1 MTHFRCRLALTALL
15 LMPPTGQAASQQ
27 VFRCGPEGRT
37 YSQTPCK
44 DGYEVNTDDARSAE
58 QRKAA
63 EETVKREAKL
73 ADKMTR
79 EREAK
84 EAAAAK
90 QAPTIIGKPAL
101 APKPAASA
109 ALSRAAK
116 ARKKPPSQPA
126 LQP

>member
-15 LMPPTGQAASQQ
+15 LMPPIGQAASQQ

-84 EAAAAK
+84 EAVAAK
-90 QAPTIIGKPAL
+90 QAATIIGKPAL
-101 APKPAASA
+101 AAKPAASG
-109 ALSRAAK
+109 ALPHAAK
-116 ARKKPPSQPA
+116 ARKKPPSKPA